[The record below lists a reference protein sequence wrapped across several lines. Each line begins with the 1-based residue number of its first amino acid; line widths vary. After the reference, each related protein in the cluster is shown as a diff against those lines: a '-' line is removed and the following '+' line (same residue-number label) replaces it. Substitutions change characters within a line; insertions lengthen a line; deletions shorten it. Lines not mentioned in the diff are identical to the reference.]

1 MKEIIIHHEKN
12 SYTYYP
18 ASKTGD
24 FAPTTL
30 KDSIFAFGNT
40 AEVFLALNE
49 NGDRFLIKRY
59 KEGYSAPEKF
69 DKIATDI
76 KVVFNRQNSN
86 YVMNELYVGWDDSG
100 RKCKVF
106 EYRAGKVL
114 ERIKPEEESLFKIE
128 SRQKLAEVLQRYC
141 SFLESL
147 KIFHEAGYLHCDVKL
162 ENIFSFRLNETIISQ
177 PIDLD
182 NVQSIENLIDDI
194 KSEKLNSI
202 TIKFPTSVNYYST
215 EDIKTLC
222 GLKDNETE
230 LRRCI
235 SILDTTAAVIMLNM
249 MLFGNPDY
257 TRIPEKDLKYLE
269 QDEAM
274 QSALSKF
281 IVKGA
286 VNEFTERFASVDEMR
301 EQMSDILKLV
311 SDDLPK
317 TIRNAKQLAI
327 GQNNYIKYRKN
338 IYRKNHDLKDTDV
351 VYIYEL
357 YDEFFNT
364 DILPYIQKEPFNSE
378 SSEKVTLADLLSE
391 SRDNYIITAE
401 GGAGKT
407 TSLFYAFLQNITN
420 DSDELYIY
428 LPLSKYSSDECFSVR
443 DFISQNSGFSFE
455 NLLQN
460 NPNKIT
466 LLLDAFD
473 EINIIRKSDES
484 KKKEF
489 TERFLRDIQGLK
501 NVRVI
506 ISSRMLTGEESKSNF
521 KTAKFLPLEEEQIKS
536 FLNLNEDSY
545 EEICKN
551 NSLQTLLKNPFM
563 LNIYKKVKTDI
574 DEEFQIHSAA
584 DLLDQYFW
592 QMYKSKQK
600 DSEYLEL
607 DMKQEFNDLMDFVAE
622 SALVQNIKSKRKQLE
637 CYSNIIDLY
646 QDDNNWHIRFSHMLF
661 KEYFEAKYLFKALLN
676 DRCNIKNIDIEALE
690 KDFSYQILIFV
701 AQMFASPNIG
711 DQEFDAK
718 KYFEDLFE
726 FVVNTVEKGETWHYI
741 ENLIIANLLRI
752 ITFFMNGNLNEFD
765 FKEYFSKHEFLEFAF
780 NNCSELE
787 HIIFPKDLCSIGYR
801 AFSGCSSLTSI
812 TIPKGVTSI
821 GDWAFS
827 CCDSLTS
834 ITIPKGVTSI
844 GDLAFSCCNSLASI
858 MIPDSVTSIEMSA
871 FAVCSSLMSI
881 NVDENNSAYKSIDG
895 NVYSKDEKILIQY
908 AIGKKDTSF
917 AIPKGVTSIGDWAFR
932 DCSSLTSITI
942 PKGVTSIE
950 MSAFAVCSSLMC
962 INVDENN
969 LAYKSIDGNVYSK
982 DGKTLILYAAGK
994 IDTSFAIPKGV
1005 TSIGDRAFG
1014 GYNSLTSITIPKGV
1028 ISIGDLA
1035 FSGCSSLTSIMIPDS
1050 VTSIEMSAFAICS
1063 SLMSINVDE
1072 NNSDYKS
1079 IDGDLYSRDG
1089 NTLIRYAAGKIDTS
1103 FVIPKGVTSI
1113 GDWAFRDCSSLTSIT
1128 IPKCVTSI
1136 GDSAF
1141 YKCSSL
1147 TSITIPGRVTSIGD
1161 LAFSCCN
1168 SLTSIMI
1175 PKGVKSIG
1183 LLAFSGCSSL
1193 TNVFYRGT
1201 MKDFDNIMILFG
1213 NEDFKSATKYFY
1225 SEEPP
1230 TEEGNYWHYVD
1241 GVETIW

>member
-18 ASKTGD
+18 ASKTGN

-30 KDSIFAFGNT
+30 ENSIFAFGNT
-40 AEVFLALNE
+40 SEVFLALNE

-59 KEGYSAPEKF
+59 KEGYSAPEEF

-76 KVVFNRQNSN
+76 KAVFNGQNSN

-114 ERIKPEEESLFKIE
+114 EMIKPEEESLFKME
-128 SRQKLAEVLQRYC
+128 NRQKLAEVLQRYC

-202 TIKFPTSVNYYST
+202 TMKFPTSVNYYST

-222 GLKDNETE
+222 RLKDNETE

-235 SILDTTAAVIMLNM
+235 RILDTTAAVIMLNM

-257 TRIPEKDLKYLE
+257 TRIPEKDLKYLD

-286 VNEFTERFASVDEMR
+286 VNEFTERFATVDEMR

-338 IYRKNHDLKDTDV
+338 IYRKNHDLKYTDV

-391 SRDNYIITAE
+391 SRDHYIITAE

-428 LPLSKYSSDECFSVR
+428 LPLSKYSSDECFSLR

-473 EINIIRKSDES
+473 EINIIRNGNENE
-484 KKKEF
+484 KKAF
-489 TERFLRDIQGLK
+489 TERFFNDIKKLK

-521 KTAKFLPLEEEQIKS
+521 KTAKFLPLEEEQVKS
-536 FLNLNEDSY
+536 FLNLDEASY
-545 EEICKN
+545 EEISKN

-563 LNIYKKVKTDI
+563 LNIYKKVKADI
-574 DEEFQIHSAA
+574 DGEFQIHSAA

-600 DSEYLEL
+600 DSGYLASE
-607 DMKQEFNDLMDFVAE
+607 MKPKFNRLMDFVAE
-622 SALVQNIKSKRKQLE
+622 SAFFEYKSNSYLIDTDNVEEMENTLQILGLKSLKVNELLE
-637 CYSNIIDLY
+637 SNSYLDEIESIELETEGLKYYLPIVELY
-646 QDDNNWHIRFSHMLF
+646 QENENNWHIRFSHMLF

-676 DRCNIKNIDIEALE
+676 DKRNIKNIDIEAL
-690 KDFSYQILIFV
+690 KKNFSYQTLIFV
-701 AQMFASPNIG
+701 AQMFSSLNIRFHK
-711 DQEFDAK
+711 FDAK
-718 KYFEDLFE
+718 KYLEDLFE
-726 FVVNTVEKGETWHYI
+726 FVVNTVEKGEPFHYS
-741 ENLIIANLLRI
+741 ENLKIVNLLRI
-752 ITFFMNGNLNEFD
+752 ITFFMNGDLNKFD
-765 FKEYFSKHEFLEFAF
+765 FKEYFSKHRFPIGTFYH
-780 NNCSELE
+780 CSELE
-787 HIIFPKDLCSIGYR
+787 RIILPEDLCSIGDR
-801 AFSGCSSLTSI
+801 AFGGCNSLTSI

-821 GDWAFS
+821 EISIFADCS
-827 CCDSLTS
+827 SLMSINVDENNSAYKSIDGNVYSKDGKILIQYAIGKKDTS
-834 ITIPKGVTSI
+834 FAIPKGVTSI
-844 GDLAFSCCNSLASI
+844 GEYAFVGCNSLTSI
-858 MIPDSVTSIEMSA
+858 TISDSVTSIKTFA

-908 AIGKKDTSF
+908 AIGKKDTNF
-917 AIPKGVTSIGDWAFR
+917 AIPKGVTSIGDSAFCVCSNLTSITIPDRVTSIGGWAFSGCNR
-932 DCSSLTSITI
+932 LTSITI
-942 PKGVTSIE
+942 PKGV
-950 MSAFAVCSSLMC
+950 
-962 INVDENN
+962 
-969 LAYKSIDGNVYSK
+969 KSI
-982 DGKTLILYAAGK
+982 
-994 IDTSFAIPKGV
+994 SF
-1005 TSIGDRAFG
+1005 
-1014 GYNSLTSITIPKGV
+1014 
-1028 ISIGDLA
+1028 LA
-1035 FSGCSSLTSIMIPDS
+1035 F
-1050 VTSIEMSAFAICS
+1050 
-1063 SLMSINVDE
+1063 
-1072 NNSDYKS
+1072 
-1079 IDGDLYSRDG
+1079 R
-1089 NTLIRYAAGKIDTS
+1089 
-1103 FVIPKGVTSI
+1103 
-1113 GDWAFRDCSSLTSIT
+1113 
-1128 IPKCVTSI
+1128 
-1136 GDSAF
+1136 
-1141 YKCSSL
+1141 
-1147 TSITIPGRVTSIGD
+1147 
-1161 LAFSCCN
+1161 
-1168 SLTSIMI
+1168 
-1175 PKGVKSIG
+1175 
-1183 LLAFSGCSSL
+1183 GCSSL
-1193 TNVFYRGT
+1193 TNVFYKGT
-1201 MKDFDNIMILFG
+1201 MKDFDNIMILFD
-1213 NEDFKSATKYFY
+1213 NEYFESATKYFY
-1225 SEEPP
+1225 SEEAP